1 MKKLNLWLFASLFVA
16 AFTLS
21 ACGDDDTSGDNPGNP
36 TSIEGKWHAYVKA
49 WGDGLC
55 SRYNHD
61 ITYEFK
67 SDKTFMVEACWEGG
81 GENIWYRF
89 SGTYSDANNIITL
102 NVKKAEG
109 KYNGSNSYVVDDDFF
124 FMWDVYTPDTNTW
137 SFDWGTKIDP
147 SSVALPYSISGTK
160 LQLGKPNRN
169 LVYNNH
175 GLLTASFDWQGK

>member
-1 MKKLNLWLFASLFVA
+1 MKKLNLWLFASLFLA

-67 SDKTFMVEACWEGG
+67 SDKTFTVLADWSWDEEKALF
-81 GENIWYRF
+81 RF
-89 SGTYSDANNIITL
+89 SGSYTTSNGTVTL
-102 NVKKAEG
+102 NFKKAE
-109 KYNGSNSYVVDDDFF
+109 Y
-124 FMWDVYTPDTNTW
+124 
-137 SFDWGTKIDP
+137 
-147 SSVALPYSISGTK
+147 
-160 LQLGKPNRN
+160 
-169 LVYNNH
+169 
-175 GLLTASFDWQGK
+175 